1 MSKDKLIKI
10 RILLN
15 FPTFKKTKKLYPD
28 SPRINHKSITP
39 NFKKVLGSI
48 LKKLPTIKIKHPFLI
63 QLRLLIDNI

>member
-10 RILLN
+10 RIPLN
-15 FPTFKKTKKLYPD
+15 FLTFKKTKKIYPD

-39 NFKKVLGSI
+39 NFKKVVGLI
-48 LKKLPTIKIKHPFLI
+48 LKKLPKIKIKHPFLI